1 MSTTFIK
8 TGDLPRVRVAGRG
21 EAAEVLNPALCGA
34 RNVLATLRWLKS
46 GDSLDAAPKGNTHE
60 LVYLMEGRGVVAL
73 NGKSYPVAKGAGVYV
88 GPNEQAAIAPEAGSD
103 LKLFHLVV
111 PEVADQA

>member
-8 TGDLPRVRVAGRG
+8 TGDCARVRVAGQG
-21 EAAEVLNPALCGA
+21 EAAQVLNPALCGA
-34 RNVLATLRWLKS
+34 KHVLATLHWRKA
-46 GDSLDAAPKGNTHE
+46 GDRLEAAPKAATHE
-60 LVYLMEGRGVVAL
+60 LLYLMQGHGVITL
-73 NGKSYPVAKGAGVYV
+73 SGKTYPVSKGSGVYV
-88 GPNEQAAIAPEAGSD
+88 GPNEKAGIAPSGEGE